1 MTRWI
6 ARVLGIAAAAWCVG
20 IGVWL
25 WVTPVPYNGSMS
37 TAYTDS
43 SGVAQHATYEIK
55 GAQSFAERSALGP
68 VPLLIPV
75 LLAALGAWAIWR
87 RRLLPAAL
95 AAGVLL
101 VFTVLAGFSI
111 GAGYVPAAGA
121 LVWAIIARAD
131 S

>member
-6 ARVLGIAAAAWCVG
+6 ARVLAIAAAAWCVG
-20 IGVWL
+20 IGIWL
-25 WVTPVPYNGSMS
+25 WVAPVPYNGSMS
-37 TAYTDS
+37 TAFTDS
-43 SGVAQHATYEIK
+43 SGVAQHAPYEIK
-55 GAQSFAERSALGP
+55 GTQSFAERSALGP

-75 LLAALGAWAIWR
+75 LLAPLGAWAIWR
-87 RRLLPAAL
+87 RRLLPAAV
-95 AAGVLL
+95 ATGILL

>member
-1 MTRWI
+1 MSRCI
-6 ARVLGIAAAAWCVG
+6 ARVLAIAAVAWCVG
-20 IGVWL
+20 IGLWL

-55 GAQSFAERSALGP
+55 GTQSFAERSALGP

-95 AAGVLL
+95 AAGTLL

-111 GAGYVPAAGA
+111 GAGYVPATAA
-121 LVWAIIARAD
+121 LVWAFIACVD

>member
-6 ARVLGIAAAAWCVG
+6 ARGLASAAVAWCAG

-25 WVTPVPYNGSMS
+25 WVAPVPYNGSMS
-37 TAYTDS
+37 TAYADS
-43 SGVAQHATYEIK
+43 NGVVQQATYEVE
-55 GAQSFAERSALGP
+55 GTQSFAERSALGP

-87 RRLLPAAL
+87 KRLLPAAL
-95 AAGVLL
+95 AVGSLV

-111 GAGYVPAAGA
+111 GTGYLPAAAA
-121 LVWAIIARAD
+121 LVWAFVARVD